1 MSKESFL
8 LLVAQLRNHIERQ
21 DTQMRKAIEVERRVA
36 SVIWKLATN
45 CEYRTVGHLFGIS
58 GSSICNI
65 MRDVCRT
72 IVLVLQPRMIRVPTG
87 DTLGTIIDEFEAR
100 WGFPQVAG
108 AIDGSHIPIVRP
120 TEYHTDY
127 FNRKQFY
134 SVILQG
140 VVDYRYCFWDINIGW
155 PGSVHDARVFTS
167 SDLYEK
173 GQNGT
178 LFPAWN
184 REICETQVPILL
196 LGDPAYP
203 LLPWLMKPYLDNGHL
218 TEEQKLF
225 AYRLSKARMVVEN
238 AFGRLKGRW
247 RILLKRLDCQID
259 FVSTI
264 IAACCTLHNFCEISG
279 DGIEDS
285 LLQNLIGEERK
296 ETDVVGEDV
305 GEGTHV
311 RDALKKYLNN

>member
-1 MSKESFL
+1 MLIRPRSTFYVFFRLVNRTTWCVERSGHWWEHIVPTFRRKQWLENFRMSKESFL

-21 DTQMRKAIEVERRVA
+21 DTQMRKAIEVERRVP

-45 CEYRTVGHLFGIS
+45 CKYRTVGHLFGIS

-72 IVLVLQPRMIRVPTG
+72 IVIVLQSRMIRVPTG
-87 DTLGTIIDEFEAR
+87 DTLRTIIDEFEAR

-134 SVILQG
+134 SVILQR
-140 VVDYRYCFWDINIGW
+140 VVDYRYCFWDINIGR
-155 PGSVHDARVFTS
+155 PGSVHDARVFAS

-173 GQNGT
+173 GQNRT

-184 REICETQVPILL
+184 REICETQVPIL
-196 LGDPAYP
+196 
-203 LLPWLMKPYLDNGHL
+203 
-218 TEEQKLF
+218 
-225 AYRLSKARMVVEN
+225 
-238 AFGRLKGRW
+238 
-247 RILLKRLDCQID
+247 C
-259 FVSTI
+259 
-264 IAACCTLHNFCEISG
+264 
-279 DGIEDS
+279 
-285 LLQNLIGEERK
+285 
-296 ETDVVGEDV
+296 
-305 GEGTHV
+305 
-311 RDALKKYLNN
+311 